1 MAIFELAPA
10 LKISRKVVQEKTN
23 KVVLKLVPEVKSGQ
37 AVADRTF
44 GIILATIFTLG
55 LFALLVI
62 NTALA
67 QDAFKLSELKVQAQ
81 ILKDERESI
90 LKEVA
95 KKSAPDQLAES
106 ANNLGMIAAKQPY
119 FLDLSVGGQ

>member
-10 LKISRKVVQEKTN
+10 LKISRKVVKEQTN
-23 KVVLKLVPEVKSGQ
+23 RVVLKLVPEVKSGQ
-37 AVADRTF
+37 VVADRTF

-81 ILKDERESI
+81 ILKDEREAI

-95 KKSAPDQLAES
+95 KKSSPDQLAES
-106 ANNLGMIAAKQPY
+106 ASNLGMIAAKKPY
-119 FLDLSVGGQ
+119 FLDMSVGDQ

>member
-10 LKISRKVVQEKTN
+10 LKNSRRVVKAQTN
-23 KVVLKLVPEVKSGQ
+23 KVVLKLVPDVNSGEV
-37 AVADRTF
+37 VANRTF
-44 GIILATIFTLG
+44 GIILASIFTLG

-67 QDAFKLSELKVQAQ
+67 QDAFKLSELKIQAQ
-81 ILKDERESI
+81 ILKDDREAI

-95 KKSAPDQLAES
+95 KKSSPDKLAES
-106 ANNLGMIAAKQPY
+106 ASKLGMVSATKPY
-119 FLDLSVGGQ
+119 FLDMSVGQP

>member
-10 LKISRKVVQEKTN
+10 LKISRKVVKEQTN
-23 KVVLKLVPEVKSGQ
+23 RVVLKLVPEVKSGQ

-67 QDAFKLSELKVQAQ
+67 QDAFKLSELF
-81 ILKDERESI
+81 S
-90 LKEVA
+90 
-95 KKSAPDQLAES
+95 
-106 ANNLGMIAAKQPY
+106 
-119 FLDLSVGGQ
+119 